1 MGWWVFLW
9 PSFFLPFFT
18 FTFQF
23 KNFHFSLNFN
33 YCRSD
38 MCESQWASV
47 DESVGITLQQPPLPL
62 VALSCSSATGESGK
76 KEKCEHRIFNSNQVI
91 FLRMHYSLVLVC
103 SPSSVKVKAEK
114 GRMVGCRSTR
124 KGHNFKSETISLGN
138 FLSWVS
144 FFSHFFHLSA

>member
-1 MGWWVFLW
+1 
-9 PSFFLPFFT
+9 
-18 FTFQF
+18 
-23 KNFHFSLNFN
+23 
-33 YCRSD
+33 

-114 GRMVGCRSTR
+114 KENGGLQEHKKRS
-124 KGHNFKSETISLGN
+124 
-138 FLSWVS
+138 
-144 FFSHFFHLSA
+144 